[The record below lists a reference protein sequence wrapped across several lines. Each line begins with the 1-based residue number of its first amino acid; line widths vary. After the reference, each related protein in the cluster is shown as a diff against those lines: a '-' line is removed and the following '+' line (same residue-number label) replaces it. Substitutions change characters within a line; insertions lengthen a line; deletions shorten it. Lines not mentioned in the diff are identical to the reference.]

1 MELST
6 KDLENEH
13 LRKKQNYTDYQQY
26 YNKAFLANLNVSI
39 TGIAGPTGGSKSKP
53 VGLVFIG
60 VKIGKKIL
68 IKKNLFKSKS
78 RMSIQKATVKKAF
91 EIIDTLI

>member
-39 TGIAGPTGGSKSKP
+39 GI
-53 VGLVFIG
+53 LFIAFMI
-60 VKIGKKIL
+60 VK
-68 IKKNLFKSKS
+68 N
-78 RMSIQKATVKKAF
+78 RT
-91 EIIDTLI
+91 